1 MTKAAYRRKGLGGLT
16 VADVDFPMA
25 REAWNHAAGSG
36 SRSSI
41 TDMKWGGS
49 KQEEGPHYEFSKSAP
64 SKAVS
69 SQTMSLTRD

>member
-1 MTKAAYRRKGLGGLT
+1 MTKAAYRRKGLGGFT

-41 TDMKWGGS
+41 TDMKWG
-49 KQEEGPHYEFSKSAP
+49 E
-64 SKAVS
+64 
-69 SQTMSLTRD
+69 QTGRGATL